1 MIILLV
7 KHFFFRSGIC
17 SWQFRPRENVRGS
30 GGVIWYSGERWNEGC
45 TSLYY
50 CQQTRFTKYVS
61 LNLIFSA
68 ELYHFNEIHSKNKTY
83 NFFTNLNYLKAY
95 RRLSAFNALICKMF
109 VNLDM
114 FESLPMYFLH
124 TFNFIF
130 TSMSLF
136 ADALS
141 PSKVIDQLNLNKLT
155 GRKWYVQ
162 AACATT
168 GEGIYEGMHHL
179 ASMVKEFKKEG

>member
-1 MIILLV
+1 
-7 KHFFFRSGIC
+7 
-17 SWQFRPRENVRGS
+17 
-30 GGVIWYSGERWNEGC
+30 
-45 TSLYY
+45 
-50 CQQTRFTKYVS
+50 
-61 LNLIFSA
+61 
-68 ELYHFNEIHSKNKTY
+68 
-83 NFFTNLNYLKAY
+83 
-95 RRLSAFNALICKMF
+95 MF

-114 FESLPMYFLH
+114 YEISPMYFLH

-130 TSMSLF
+130 TSMSPF

-168 GEGIYEGMHHL
+168 GEGIYEGMHQL